1 MLLLMSFKDWLS
13 VLVRTNFTFL
23 LLFFFFFFFFHNDDK
38 QTQHVTIVFKL
49 FSMLINCNL
58 FILLLKVF
66 PSWAR
71 LLVLLLNVFISCTQ
85 ICVSSTAV
93 IFLFY
98 ISSLFLVRVFFTI
111 LQIYRFNNY
120 AMKNFYFAIH
130 ELKLRQQSG

>member
-23 LLFFFFFFFFHNDDK
+23 LL
-38 QTQHVTIVFKL
+38 
-49 FSMLINCNL
+49 
-58 FILLLKVF
+58 
-66 PSWAR
+66 
-71 LLVLLLNVFISCTQ
+71 NVFIICTQ

-98 ISSLFLVRVFFTI
+98 ISGLFLARVFFTI

-120 AMKNFYFAIH
+120 AMKNFCFAIH
-130 ELKLRQQSG
+130 GLKLRQQSG